1 MRTLLDNDYL
11 RSELKRPTIFPTCA
25 NVSPGWKS
33 SGARPPIVAS
43 QLLPEKILSSILLD
57 FCFELN
63 PRPTSMRSFISFAIV
78 ILMTTVAVE
87 TLSAQTLPAPE
98 AITDPKQVASKP
110 NAEVEPRSL
119 TIEKLYMT
127 RQVGLPTWSP
137 DGKQIAFISNMS
149 GRNNIWLV
157 PAEGGWPVQLTVSD
171 QRQTAPAWSPDG
183 KWIAYQS
190 DYDGDELWDIFLV
203 SPKTG
208 RVVNLTSTRE
218 IAELNPTWSPDG
230 RYLAYEV
237 KAKTSAAYEIDI
249 YDTLMREVKHLTT
262 STPQDKSN
270 YDPIW
275 LKDGKSIVYTQDQ
288 AKGTDSNIF
297 IAEMATGKSTLLTP
311 HEGEQRYSADDVSP
325 DGKRVLITSNAAN
338 GYQNIGLL
346 EISTKKISWLTKDKW
361 AIRGSE
367 FSPDGKRITF
377 TANVDGSQDIYLH
390 DLATGKST
398 ALPVP
403 KGVNEP
409 TGGHSAFTKDGSRL
423 LYYHNGPTAPG
434 DLWVYTLATGKSH
447 QVTHS
452 LVAGVRSE
460 DMVEPYLVHYPSRD
474 GKWTISAFL
483 YVPFNMARNGQN
495 AAIVY
500 IHGGPTSQ
508 TMNSFN
514 RFVQYAANQGYMVL
528 APNYR
533 GSTGY
538 GKEFQQANLFDM
550 GGGDLQDVLAGVDWI
565 KQTGHLDPKKI
576 AVMGASYG
584 GYLSMMAVTKAPE
597 VWAAG
602 VPIVPF
608 VNWFT
613 EIENEDPELR
623 QSDLATMGDVV
634 KNKSLYED
642 RSPINFVDQIKAPL
656 LLLAGGHD
664 PRCPKS
670 ETQQVVDAIKK
681 RGGTVDYKI
690 YENEGHGFARVENQI
705 DAYQRVADFLLA
717 HVPPADCSCSLT
729 E

>member
-1 MRTLLDNDYL
+1 MRTFL
-11 RSELKRPTIFPTCA
+11 
-25 NVSPGWKS
+25 
-33 SGARPPIVAS
+33 
-43 QLLPEKILSSILLD
+43 
-57 FCFELN
+57 
-63 PRPTSMRSFISFAIV
+63 SFAIV
-78 ILMTTVAVE
+78 IFMSTVVAE
-87 TLSAQTLPAPE
+87 TVAQTLPVPQAV
-98 AITDPKQVASKP
+98 TDPKKIASKP
-110 NAEVEPRSL
+110 NAQVEPRSL

-127 RQVGLPTWSP
+127 RQIGRATWSP
-137 DGKQIAFISNMS
+137 DAKSIAFISNMS
-149 GRNNIWLV
+149 GRNNLWIV
-157 PAEGGWPVQLTVSD
+157 PAEAGFPVQLTVSD
-171 QRQTAPAWSPDG
+171 QRQTTPAWSPDG

-190 DYDGDELWDIFLV
+190 DYDGDEQWDIFLV
-203 SPKTG
+203 SPNTG
-208 RVVNLTSTRE
+208 KVVNLTRTRE

-237 KAKTSAAYEIDI
+237 KPKTSAAYEIDV
-249 YDTLMREVKHLTT
+249 YDMVMREVKHIT
-262 STPQDKSN
+262 SETPQDKRN
-270 YDPIW
+270 ANPIW
-275 LKDGKSIVYTQDQ
+275 SKDGKSIVYTQEQ

-297 IAEMATGKSTLLTP
+297 IADVATGKSTLLTP
-311 HEGEQRYSADDVSP
+311 HENEQLYFANDISP
-325 DGKRVLITSNAAN
+325 DGKHVLVTSNATN
-338 GYQNIGLL
+338 GYENVGLL
-346 EISTKKISWLTKDKW
+346 DAATKKIAWLTKDKW
-361 AIRGSE
+361 EIRGHE
-367 FSPDGKRITF
+367 FSPDGKRLTF
-377 TANVDGSQDIYLH
+377 SANVDGNEDIYLH
-390 DLATGKST
+390 DLGTGKST
-398 ALPVP
+398 ALAIA

-409 TGGHSAFTKDGSRL
+409 VGGHSAFSADGTRL
-423 LYYHNGPTAPG
+423 LYMHNGATAPS
-434 DLWVYTLATGKSH
+434 DLWVYDLASGKS
-447 QVTHS
+447 QQITHS
-452 LVAGVRSE
+452 LIAGVRSE

-500 IHGGPTSQ
+500 IHGGPTLQ
-508 TMNSFN
+508 IMNSFN
-514 RFVQYAANQGYMVL
+514 RFVQFAANQGYMVL

-576 AVMGASYG
+576 AVMGGSYG

-613 EIENEDPELR
+613 EIENEDPVLQ
-623 QSDLATMGDVV
+623 QSDLATMGDPV
-634 KNKSLYED
+634 KNKALYEE
-642 RSPINFVDQIKAPL
+642 RSPINFIDQIKAPL

-670 ETQQVVDAIKK
+670 ETQQVVDAIRK
-681 RGGTVDYKI
+681 RGGTVDSKI

-705 DAYQRVADFLLA
+705 DAYKRVADFLLA
-717 HVPPADCSCSLT
+717 HVVPAACSCSLN

>member
-1 MRTLLDNDYL
+1 MRTLI
-11 RSELKRPTIFPTCA
+11 P
-25 NVSPGWKS
+25 
-33 SGARPPIVAS
+33 
-43 QLLPEKILSSILLD
+43 
-57 FCFELN
+57 
-63 PRPTSMRSFISFAIV
+63 FAIV
-78 ILMTTVAVE
+78 IVMSTFILE
-87 TLSAQTLPAPE
+87 TAAQTLPESQAV
-98 AITDPKQVASKP
+98 TDPQRISSKP
-110 NAEVEPRSL
+110 NAQVEPRSL

-127 RQVGLPTWSP
+127 RQVGRPTWSP
-137 DGKQIAFISNMS
+137 DGKSIAFISNMS
-149 GRNNIWLV
+149 GRNNLWLV

-190 DYDGDELWDIFLV
+190 DYDGDEQWDIFLV

-208 RVVNLTSTRE
+208 KVVNLTQTRE

-237 KAKTSAAYEIDI
+237 KPKTSAAYEIDI
-249 YDTLMREVKHLTT
+249 YDLVMREVKHLTT
-262 STPQDKSN
+262 NTPQDRGN
-270 YDPIW
+270 YGIIW
-275 LKDGKSIVYTQDQ
+275 SKDGKYIVYTQEQ

-297 IAEMATGKSTLLTP
+297 IADVATGKSTLLTP
-311 HEGEQRYSADDVSP
+311 HEGEQRYYANDFALLSVKDAET
-325 DGKRVLITSNAAN
+325 VLVTSNADN
-338 GYQNIGLL
+338 GYENIGLL
-346 EISTKKISWLTKDKW
+346 NVGMRGAQGGYFIPEKIRWLTHDKW
-361 AIRGSE
+361 EIRGGE
-367 FSPDGKRITF
+367 FSPDGKHLTF
-377 TANVDGSQDIYLH
+377 SANVDGNEDIYLR

-398 ALPVP
+398 ALPIP

-409 TGGHSAFTKDGSRL
+409 AGGHSAFSADGTRL
-423 LYYHNGPTAPG
+423 LYNHNGPTAPG
-434 DLWVYTLATGKSH
+434 DLWVYTLATRTSH

-500 IHGGPTSQ
+500 IHGGPTAQ

-576 AVMGASYG
+576 AVMGGSYG

-613 EIENEDPELR
+613 EIENEDPVLQ

-634 KNKSLYED
+634 KNKALYED
-642 RSPINFVDQIKAPL
+642 RSPINFIDQIKAPL

-681 RGGTVDYKI
+681 RGGTVDSKI

-705 DAYQRVADFLLA
+705 DAYKRVADFLLA
-717 HVPPADCSCSLT
+717 HVVPADCSCSVT

>member
-1 MRTLLDNDYL
+1 MGL
-11 RSELKRPTIFPTCA
+11 CA
-25 NVSPGWKS
+25 
-33 SGARPPIVAS
+33 
-43 QLLPEKILSSILLD
+43 L
-57 FCFELN
+57 
-63 PRPTSMRSFISFAIV
+63 FAIL
-78 ILMTTVAVE
+78 ILMSTVAE
-87 TLSAQTLPAPE
+87 TAAQTLSAPQAV
-98 AITDPKQVASKP
+98 TDPKKISSKP
-110 NAEVEPRSL
+110 NAQIEPRSL
-119 TIEKLYMT
+119 SIEKLYMT
-127 RQVGLPTWSP
+127 RQVGRPTWSP
-137 DGKQIAFISNMS
+137 DGKSVAFISNMS
-149 GRNNIWLV
+149 GRNNLWV
-157 PAEGGWPVQLTVSD
+157 VAAEGGWPLQLTVSD

-183 KWIAYQS
+183 KWVAYQS
-190 DYDGDELWDIFLV
+190 DYDGDEQWDIFLV

-208 RVVNLTSTRE
+208 KVVNLTQTRE
-218 IAELNPTWSPDG
+218 ISEINPRWSPDG
-230 RYLAYEV
+230 RFLAYEV
-237 KAKTSAAYEIDI
+237 KPKTSAAYEIDI
-249 YDTLMREVKHLTT
+249 YDMAMREVKHLT
-262 STPQDKSN
+262 SNTPQDKGNSN
-270 YDPIW
+270 PIW
-275 LKDGKSIVYTQDQ
+275 SKDGKYIVYTQEQ

-297 IAEMATGKSTLLTP
+297 IANVATGTSTLLTP
-311 HEGEQRYSADDVSP
+311 HAGEQRFSGNDISP
-325 DGKRVLITSNAAN
+325 DGKHVLLSSNESN
-338 GYQNIGLL
+338 GYENIGLL
-346 EISTKKISWLTKDKW
+346 EIATKKIRWLTNDKW
-361 AIRGSE
+361 EIRGGE
-367 FSPDGKRITF
+367 FSPDGKHITF
-377 TANVDGSQDIYLH
+377 TANVDGNEDIYLQ
-390 DLATGKST
+390 DLATAKSS
-398 ALPVP
+398 ALPMP
-403 KGVNEP
+403 NGLNEP
-409 TGGHSAFTKDGSRL
+409 AGGYSAFTADGQRL

-434 DLWVYTLATGKSH
+434 DLWVYTMATGKSH

-452 LVAGVRSE
+452 LIAGVRSE
-460 DMVEPYLVHYPSRD
+460 EMVEPYLVHYPSRD
-474 GKWTISAFL
+474 GRWTISAFL
-483 YVPFNMARNGQN
+483 YVPFNMVRNGQN

-500 IHGGPTSQ
+500 IHGGPTAQ

-565 KQTGHLDPKKI
+565 KQTGHLDPNKI
-576 AVMGASYG
+576 AVMGGSYG

-613 EIENEDPELR
+613 EIEHEDPVLQ

-634 KNKSLYED
+634 KNKALYEE
-642 RSPINFVDQIKAPL
+642 RSPINFIEQIKAPL

-705 DAYQRVADFLLA
+705 DAYKRVADFLLA
-717 HVPPADCSCSLT
+717 HVVPADCSCSVT

>member
-1 MRTLLDNDYL
+1 MRTFAL
-11 RSELKRPTIFPTCA
+11 
-25 NVSPGWKS
+25 
-33 SGARPPIVAS
+33 
-43 QLLPEKILSSILLD
+43 
-57 FCFELN
+57 
-63 PRPTSMRSFISFAIV
+63 FAIV
-78 ILMTTVAVE
+78 ILMSTVVTE
-87 TLSAQTLPAPE
+87 TIVAQTLTALQ
-98 AITDPKQVASKP
+98 AVTDPKQIASKP
-110 NAEVEPRSL
+110 NAQAEPRGL

-127 RQVGLPTWSP
+127 RQVGRPTWSS
-137 DGKQIAFISNMS
+137 DGKSIAFISNMS
-149 GRNNIWLV
+149 GRNNLWLV

-171 QRQTAPAWSPDG
+171 QRQTSPAWSPDG

-208 RVVNLTSTRE
+208 KVVNLTSTRE
-218 IAELNPTWSPDG
+218 IAETDPTWSPDG
-230 RYLAYEV
+230 RYLAYLV
-237 KAKTSAAYEIDI
+237 KPKTSAAHEIDV
-249 YDTLMREVKHLTT
+249 YDMLMRDVKHITAG
-262 STPQDKSN
+262 TPQDKGNSN
-270 YDPIW
+270 PIW
-275 LKDGKSIVYTQDQ
+275 SKDGKYIVYSQEQ
-288 AKGTDSNIF
+288 AKGTDSNVF
-297 IAEMATGKSTLLTP
+297 IADVATGKSTLLTP
-311 HEGEQRYSADDVSP
+311 HDGEQRYEANDFSSIGMKDAET
-325 DGKRVLITSNAAN
+325 VLVTSNAGN
-338 GYQNIGLL
+338 GYDNIGLL
-346 EISTKKISWLTKDKW
+346 NVGMKGAEKGYFVPEKIKWLTHDKW
-361 AIRGSE
+361 EIRGGE
-367 FSPDGKRITF
+367 FSPDGKHITF
-377 TANVDGSQDIYLH
+377 TANVDGNEDIYLH
-390 DLATGKST
+390 DLMTGKST
-398 ALPVP
+398 ALPIP

-409 TGGHSAFTKDGSRL
+409 VGGHSAFTKDGSRL

-434 DLWVYTLATGKSH
+434 DLWVYTMATGKSH

-474 GKWTISAFL
+474 GKWAISAFL

-565 KQTGHLDPKKI
+565 RQTGHLDPKKI
-576 AVMGASYG
+576 AVMGGSYG
-584 GYLSMMAVTKAPE
+584 GYLSMMSVTKAPE

-613 EIENEDPELR
+613 EIENEDPVLQ

-634 KNKSLYED
+634 KNKALYED
-642 RSPINFVDQIKAPL
+642 RSPINFIDQIKAPL

-705 DAYQRVADFLLA
+705 DAYKRVADFLLA
-717 HVPPADCSCSLT
+717 HVPPADCSCSVT

>member
-1 MRTLLDNDYL
+1 
-11 RSELKRPTIFPTCA
+11 
-25 NVSPGWKS
+25 
-33 SGARPPIVAS
+33 
-43 QLLPEKILSSILLD
+43 
-57 FCFELN
+57 
-63 PRPTSMRSFISFAIV
+63 
-78 ILMTTVAVE
+78 
-87 TLSAQTLPAPE
+87 
-98 AITDPKQVASKP
+98 
-110 NAEVEPRSL
+110 
-119 TIEKLYMT
+119 MT
-127 RQVGLPTWSP
+127 RQIGRATWSP
-137 DGKQIAFISNMS
+137 DGKSVAFISNMS
-149 GRNNIWLV
+149 GRNNLWLV
-157 PAEGGWPVQLTVSD
+157 PAEGGFPVQLTVSD

-190 DYDGDELWDIFLV
+190 DYDGDEQWDIFLV

-208 RVVNLTSTRE
+208 KVVNLTQTRE
-218 IAELNPTWSPDG
+218 IAEQSPTWSPDG

-237 KAKTSAAYEIDI
+237 KPKNSAAYEIDV
-249 YDTLMREVKHLTT
+249 YDTVMREVKHIT
-262 STPQDKSN
+262 SGTPQDKGN
-270 YDPIW
+270 YGPIW
-275 LKDGKSIVYTQDQ
+275 SHDGKYIVYTQEQ

-297 IAEMATGKSTLLTP
+297 IAHVSTGKSTLLTP
-311 HEGEQRYSADDVSP
+311 HQSEQRYFANDISTLGMNDAQT
-325 DGKRVLITSNAAN
+325 VLFTSNAQN
-338 GYQNIGLL
+338 GYDNIGRLL
-346 EISTKKISWLTKDKW
+346 VGTRGDPRPGEITWLTKDKW
-361 AIRGSE
+361 EIRGSE
-367 FSPDGKRITF
+367 FSNDGKHVTF
-377 TANVDGSQDIYLH
+377 RADVDGNEDIYLL
-390 DLATGKST
+390 DLATGRTT
-398 ALPVP
+398 ALAIP

-409 TGGHSAFTKDGSRL
+409 VGGSRAFSPDGSRL
-423 LYYHNGPTAPG
+423 LYMHNGPTAPG
-434 DLWVYTLATGKSH
+434 DLWVYHLSTGKSV
-447 QVTHS
+447 QLTHS

-483 YVPFNMARNGQN
+483 YVPFNMARNGKN
-495 AAIVY
+495 AALVY

-514 RFVQYAANQGYMVL
+514 RFVQFAVNQGYMVL

-576 AVMGASYG
+576 AVMGGSYG
-584 GYLSMMAVTKAPE
+584 GYLSMMALTKAPE

-613 EIENEDPELR
+613 EIENEDPVLQ
-623 QSDLATMGDVV
+623 QSDLATMGDPV
-634 KNKSLYED
+634 KNKALYEE
-642 RSPINFVDQIKAPL
+642 RSPINFIDQIKAPV

-670 ETQQVVDAIKK
+670 ETQQLVDAIKK

-705 DAYQRVADFLLA
+705 DAYKRVADFLLA
-717 HVPPADCSCSLT
+717 HVVPADCSCSLT